1 MKTILL
7 KFSGPLQSWGT
18 GSHFKTRHTD
28 FYPSR
33 SAIVGLIAACL
44 GYRRDEDD
52 KIEELNGLD
61 FAVRVDQQGKITED
75 YQIVQGYTKKG
86 TPHTDETHR
95 YYLADAIFIVAISHA
110 SDEFIKKIEQG
121 LRNPYFQPFMGRR
134 SCPVP
139 ADFVLGTESGS
150 IVDALRTLEWQA
162 AEWSMKSQSD
172 LSQVSLEIYVDS
184 HLTENN
190 HYQLRQDRVV
200 SFSQK
205 ERRFGFRYE
214 SRLITY
220 AHNPFFKKNTEHDI
234 FDFIGE
240 T

>member
-18 GSHFKTRHTD
+18 SSHFETRHTD
-28 FYPSR
+28 FYPSK

-52 KIEELNGLD
+52 KIEELNDLD
-61 FAVRVDQQGKITED
+61 FAVRVDQQGNITKD
-75 YQIVQGYTKKG
+75 YQTVHGYTKSG
-86 TPHTDETHR
+86 QPHTYVTNR
-95 YYLADAIFIVAISHA
+95 YYLEDAIFVVAISHT
-110 SDEFIKKIEQG
+110 DKKLITMIEKG

-139 ADFVLGTESGS
+139 ADFVLGTGSES
-150 IVDALRTLEWQA
+150 VVNTLRTLEWQA
-162 AEWSMKSQSD
+162 GEWSMKSQSD
-172 LSQVSLEIYVDS
+172 LSQVSLELYADS
-184 HLTENN
+184 HLTEQN

-214 SRLITY
+214 SRMIVPVQ
-220 AHNPFFKKNTEHDI
+220 NPFYKKNTDHNV

-240 T
+240 E